1 MYNYFVLI
9 FFAGGAVFSFWLVGL
24 FLLRLRRRSLQYLS
38 LNFLNFSASP
48 TNANICSIQVKNEN
62 ENYFK
67 TLTGNQITKI
77 LEAYCQFHVALFLD
91 LLHFRPSFHEN
102 SNGDTLME
110 YASSLVHSFY
120 L

>member
-1 MYNYFVLI
+1 MCNYFVLI
-9 FFAGGAVFSFWLVGL
+9 FFAAGALFSFML

-48 TNANICSIQVKNEN
+48 TNANICSIQDKNEN

-77 LEAYCQFHVALFLD
+77 LEAKKFH
-91 LLHFRPSFHEN
+91 
-102 SNGDTLME
+102 
-110 YASSLVHSFY
+110 YK
-120 L
+120 